1 MFGSRV
7 LQVAVQFNMPGK
19 VYAIAMS
26 TIATTHMLVAA
37 GTENDIVRLCDLATG
52 AFTHTL
58 SGHRGTF
65 STSLRRSLMAVL
77 NGYVGRGIFCQIID
91 NYFV

>member
-1 MFGSRV
+1 MFGWHM
-7 LQVAVQFNMPGK
+7 LQVALQFNMPGK

-37 GTENDIVRLCDLATG
+37 GTEDERVRLCDLATG
-52 AFTHTL
+52 ACTHTL

-65 STSLRRSLMAVL
+65 LTSLRSLL
-77 NGYVGRGIFCQIID
+77 SLLDGCVGIEISARL
-91 NYFV
+91 